1 MFKKILFGLMLIAS
15 TSAAN
20 AAIITQSQTITQQK
34 TNINTSLIFNL
45 FNLGPGFE
53 LTKVSFTIDGDVF
66 GSASVESRD

>member
-20 AAIITQSQTITQQK
+20 AAIITQSQTITQQS